1 MRYAALALLTLMT
14 ACKADETLRAYGGGD
29 RIWVLNELD
38 GAPFTARATLEF
50 PEPGQIAGQAP
61 CNRYFASLDV
71 PYPWFKAGPI
81 GATKRARSAL
91 DAESAFFDALSAM
104 SLSEVL
110 GDVLILSTPEG
121 REMVFTAGE

>member
-1 MRYAALALLTLMT
+1 MRYACLALLTFLT
-14 ACKADETLRAYGGGD
+14 ACKADETVRAYGAAD
-29 RIWVLNELD
+29 RVWVLSELD
-38 GAPFTARATLEF
+38 GTNFAAMATLEF

-61 CNRYFASLDV
+61 CNRFFATLSV

-81 GATKRARSAL
+81 GATKMACPDL
-91 DAESAFFDALSAM
+91 DAESQFFDALSAM

-121 REMVFTAGE
+121 RERVFKAAD